1 MVSFLFDSF
10 SQITHKSP
18 SSFIKMSQRHRALKV
33 ALPPLKF
40 TGSLPLHRS
49 EQRHRS
55 KEAQRVWR
63 REKGLIEA
71 GKQQEM
77 GAWKAGQRIW
87 QVGSCR
93 RFLRK
98 GRNLVLVSD
107 MPKRTR
113 QATVGKAG
121 ASIRGL
127 EIERRPLGEAW
138 SPGYWHFFF
147 PGLPSVKKMST
158 QSDLLRFPNT
168 EPRGLSLGTER
179 HPVLSVTTSFL
190 PGPEAP

>member
-40 TGSLPLHRS
+40 TGSLPLHCS

-77 GAWKAGQRIW
+77 GVWKAGQRIW
-87 QVGSCR
+87 QVGRCR

-98 GRNLVLVSD
+98 GRNLVLVLD

-121 ASIRGL
+121 ASIGLGEREEATRRGL
-127 EIERRPLGEAW
+127 VTWILA
-138 SPGYWHFFF
+138 FLF
-147 PGLPSVKKMST
+147 PRT
-158 QSDLLRFPNT
+158 
-168 EPRGLSLGTER
+168 SLCEEDV
-179 HPVLSVTTSFL
+179 HPI
-190 PGPEAP
+190 